1 MNWNEQIS
9 ENFWEYS
16 ELIREF
22 WLIIQYD
29 QNSLK
34 LIQVFSNILKS
45 IRNDSF
51 STVILGTPL
60 VLGVLFYNIVLCF
73 ITEKH

>member
-1 MNWNEQIS
+1 MNWHEQIS

-16 ELIREF
+16 ELTREF
-22 WLIIQYD
+22 WFIIQYD

-34 LIQVFSNILKS
+34 LVQVFSNILKS